1 MKNNPRLVIV
11 SLIILGLFIMGND
24 LRTTY
29 PAHGSSTDAYTA
41 IDAYMAERMHTLKI
55 PGAALAIVQGDQIEY
70 SKGYGIADSTERA
83 ITTQTPFMLASL
95 SKSFTALAIMQLAED
110 NKLELDATVQK
121 YLSWFQ
127 IADKKA
133 SSEIT
138 VRQLLYQTSGFSEID
153 GRKLVLDSNMAADA
167 LITSMKQLTTTKLVS
182 VPGAAYQYSNIN
194 YGLLGAI
201 VEAVSG
207 KSYETYVEQNI
218 FAPLDMKHS
227 YTSLSS
233 ARAGGMARG
242 YYPFFGIPI
251 IYDNLLPYSR
261 AMTSWGGLFSSAE
274 DMAHYLIA
282 QLNDGRYKDA
292 VILSP
297 EGMAVLHDPGIE
309 LDKWYGYA
317 MGWYVG
323 PDFDL
328 PSREPMDKLSGYTI
342 PVEIYHQGSY
352 ISFRTVVLMI
362 PQQKVGVIVLMN
374 TDDPAIESA
383 FGWLGWDVASIYL
396 GTQPSHLPPAENFI
410 LQHIRPIL
418 ITINLFLLASF
429 IWFIRK
435 LRSWRQDPRSAKPHW
450 QKLLGYVV
458 VFLAIDVLLLWF
470 LLAYQLPQAR
480 STILLTLRAAPDI
493 GLLIVLVLLFAIGW
507 GAIRTFL
514 LLQTIF
520 RKPTTS

>member
-1 MKNNPRLVIV
+1 MKSNSPRLIPSLLVLGFLIV
-11 SLIILGLFIMGND
+11 GNSLI
-24 LRTTY
+24 TTN
-29 PAHGSSTDAYTA
+29 ATNKSSSDTHAV

-70 SKGYGIADSTERA
+70 SQGYGVADTTGRA
-83 ITTQTPFMLASL
+83 VTPQTPFLLASL

-110 NKLELDATVQK
+110 NKLELDAPVQK
-121 YLSWFQ
+121 YLPWFQ

-138 VRQLLYQTSGFSEID
+138 VRQLINQTSGFSEID
-153 GRKLVLDSNMAADA
+153 GRKLTLDSNMAADA
-167 LITSMKQLTTTKLVS
+167 LVASMKQLTTTKLVS
-182 VPGAAYQYSNIN
+182 SPGTTYQYSNIN

-207 KSYETYVEQNI
+207 HSYDTYVEQNI

-227 YTSLSS
+227 YTSLSA

-251 IYDNLLPYSR
+251 IYDNLMPFSTALTP
-261 AMTSWGGLFSSAE
+261 MGGLFSSAE
-274 DMAHYLIA
+274 DMAHYMIA
-282 QLNDGRYKDA
+282 QLNNGRYAGAA
-292 VILSP
+292 VLSAA
-297 EGMAVLHDPGIE
+297 GTAALHDPGVM
-309 LDKWYGYA
+309 LDKWWGYA
-317 MGWYVG
+317 MGWNVG

-328 PSREPMDKLSGYTI
+328 PSRDPLDKLSGYTI
-342 PVEIYHQGSY
+342 PVEIYHQGAY
-352 ISFRTVVLMI
+352 IAFRTVVLMI

-396 GTQPSHLPPAENFI
+396 GVQPSHQPPAESFT
-410 LQHIRPIL
+410 LQHIRLIL
-418 ITINLFLLASF
+418 IGFNIFLLASF

-435 LRSWRQDPRSAKPHW
+435 LRSWRHAPMATRPRW
-450 QKLLGYVV
+450 YKLLGYMVV
-458 VFLAIDVLLLWF
+458 PLAIDVLLVWF

-480 STILLTLRAAPDI
+480 ATVMLTLRGAPDI
-493 GLLIVLVLLFAIGW
+493 GLLIVLVLLFSIGW
-507 GAIRTFL
+507 GAVRTVL
-514 LLQTIF
+514 TLQIIF
-520 RKPTTS
+520 RKVSKT